1 MIPADSN
8 RKKLKKVCFKLF
20 MTVCSMEGKSSDT
33 TVGSLDLPQT
43 DRFVYYGTFC
53 TQHVAALQP
62 LEEESFV
69 E

>member
-8 RKKLKKVCFKLF
+8 TNKLKTVCFKLF

-33 TVGSLDLPQT
+33 TVGSLDLQQSH
-43 DRFVYYGTFC
+43 RFVYYSTFC
-53 TQHVAALQP
+53 TRHVADLQP